1 MWGPLAKILAI
12 DDEPDILSLIERTLQ
27 KASHLVTTALSPDS
41 IELKTLNHYDLIL
54 LDVMMPGT
62 DGFSFCQKVRDA
74 VDCPILFLTAKTM
87 ESDVMFGF
95 GLGADD
101 YIKKPF
107 STGELRAR
115 VNAHLRRETRK
126 KRHVLHVSG
135 LEFNLAA
142 KEVTVD
148 GQRIPLTKIEY
159 GICEYL
165 AQNRGQ
171 VFTKEQIYDAV
182 CGYDAE
188 GDSFTVAVH
197 IKNVRAKLAVYQVA
211 PISTVWGIGYKW
223 D

>member
-1 MWGPLAKILAI
+1 MSKILVI
-12 DDEPDILSLIERTLQ
+12 DDEPDILALVKNALQ
-27 KASHLVTTALSPDS
+27 KDGHLVTTAESPEMVELSS
-41 IELKTLNHYDLIL
+41 LNRFNLLL
-54 LDVMMPGT
+54 LDVMMPDI
-62 DGFSFCQKVRDA
+62 DGFAYCQRVRNL

-87 ESDVMFGF
+87 EADVMYGL

-107 STGELRAR
+107 GIGELRAR
-115 VNAHLRRETRK
+115 VNAHLRRETRE
-126 KRHVLHVSG
+126 KRNVLAVSG

-142 KEVTVD
+142 KEVSVNE
-148 GQRIPLTKIEY
+148 QRLPFTKIEY
-159 GICEYL
+159 GICEFL
-165 AQNRGQ
+165 AKNRGQ

-188 GDSFTVAVH
+188 GDSFTIAVH
-197 IKNVRAKLAVYQVA
+197 IKNIRAKLAVYKLA